1 MVNSRT
7 DNWFE
12 RNRHVAGGLV
22 AAGALILVE
31 GALRL
36 ADPDIYR
43 FVSEA
48 RQVHEYDP
56 AWRVRLRPNASGRF
70 LLQREGGE
78 SLYDF
83 RISTDRNGFRVGERT
98 AAPDP
103 RARFIHA
110 IGDSFTMG
118 WGVSYEES
126 YPAVLETLLGDQSRV
141 LNLGVDGFGTIG
153 ATGRSREIWRDFP
166 ASATVY
172 LFSPNDFDDDE
183 NAAWNAARGPLFH
196 AGMRALDAV
205 RRHSYLANTPFVA
218 KWWLYFRPAM
228 SASPAPW
235 TKAIPP
241 PMEAIPVAPPRTH
254 EEPANLSMKTI
265 ENYRDF
271 TRSKGS
277 RLLVL
282 AIEAPE
288 SHRFLSFCAARGIE
302 AYLLRISE
310 AHRIPGEGHL
320 NAEGNRQLA
329 RLVASLLA
337 KDAAR

>member
-1 MVNSRT
+1 MAKSRT

-22 AAGALILVE
+22 AAGLLFLVE

-56 AWRVRLRPNASGRF
+56 TWGVRLRPNASGHF
-70 LLQREGGE
+70 FLQREGGE

-83 RISTDRNGFRVGERT
+83 RIATDRNGFRIGERT

-103 RARFIHA
+103 NMRFIHA
-110 IGDSFTMG
+110 IGDSLTMG
-118 WGVSYEES
+118 WGVSYEAS
-126 YPAVLETLLGDQSRV
+126 YPAVLDTLLGGQPRV

-153 ATGRSREIWRDFP
+153 ATGRSREIWREFP
-166 ASATVY
+166 SSAAVY

-183 NAAWNAARGPLFH
+183 NAAWHAARGSLFH
-196 AGMRALDAV
+196 AGMRVLDAL

-228 SASPAPW
+228 NASPALW
-235 TKAIPP
+235 AKAAVR
-241 PMEAIPVAPPRTH
+241 PMEVIRVAPPDTH
-254 EEPANLSMKTI
+254 EESANLSMKAI
-265 ENYRDF
+265 ESYRDF
-271 TRSKGS
+271 ARAKGS

-282 AIEAPE
+282 AFDDPE
-288 SHRFLSFCAARGIE
+288 SQRFLSFSAARSIE
-302 AYLLRISE
+302 AYLLRVSE
-310 AHRIPGEGHL
+310 VHRIPGEGHL

-329 RLVASLLA
+329 RVVANLLA
-337 KDAAR
+337 NDTPR